1 MNLVKIGPVGGS
13 NGSCWDFKGRDQVA
27 GIFLLSLAQKL
38 FIHFS
43 SFYMSMIVNHHLFG
57 GFHGTKNS
65 YGIESIGI
73 YVKPNV
79 NLKHS
84 PQVKD
89 EKVED

>member
-43 SFYMSMIVNHHLFG
+43 SFYMSMV
-57 GFHGTKNS
+57 
-65 YGIESIGI
+65 E
-73 YVKPNV
+73 
-79 NLKHS
+79 
-84 PQVKD
+84 PQIQVTLRLSWIIHQNFLLR
-89 EKVED
+89 